1 MNGNPDRHM
10 NLPASGDESVD
21 RRLEKLHAFLD
32 EIVPEN
38 AEATEQDLTA
48 IMLRAQ
54 PLRVVAGDAQAV
66 SNRTEQQLR
75 RAVGES
81 RSVSNRNVQLLHY
94 GVTDAELVRMA
105 GAENDQVWQSE
116 DGGRA
121 LEAVAATQ
129 VPQIGQ
135 PCYRR
140 IFAVDIE
147 QSTERNNSAKM
158 SLRKAMY
165 DLLERCMVESGI
177 TAPHRD
183 RFVDRGDG
191 ILALI
196 HPVDDIPKTL
206 LLSKVVPMLD
216 ELLAGYAESHPEARL
231 RLRAVVH
238 AGEVHFDGHGWFGE
252 ALDVAFRLLDA
263 PEVKKRFRASV
274 RPLLVVVS
282 DDIYTSVV
290 RHGYAGIDVRAFDE
304 VAHVKV
310 AGQRHRGWVRTCGEQ
325 EN

>member
-1 MNGNPDRHM
+1 MTRGVRPLSR
-10 NLPASGDESVD
+10 LRWLSVELEQE
-21 RRLEKLHAFLD
+21 REKLQLTQEDVAYALNWSLSMLAG
-32 EIVPEN
+32 VEN
-38 AEATEQDLTA
+38 GTRGIPVAD
-48 IMLRAQ
+48 
-54 PLRVVAGDAQAV
+54 LRV
-66 SNRTEQQLR
+66 L
-75 RAVGES
+75 
-81 RSVSNRNVQLLHY
+81 LLHY
-94 GVTDAELVRMA
+94 GVTDAGRVEDLVRMA
-105 GAENDQVWQSE
+105 RAENDQVWQSE

-158 SLRKAMY
+158 SLRRAMY

-183 RFVDRGDG
+183 KFVDRGDG

-216 ELLAGYAESHPEARL
+216 ELLAGYAESHPDQRL

-290 RHGYAGIDVRAFDE
+290 RHGYEGIDVRAFDE

>member
-1 MNGNPDRHM
+1 MLTGIDNGQRGISIPD
-10 NLPASGDESVD
+10 
-21 RRLEKLHAFLD
+21 
-32 EIVPEN
+32 
-38 AEATEQDLTA
+38 
-48 IMLRAQ
+48 LRI
-54 PLRVVAGDAQAV
+54 L
-66 SNRTEQQLR
+66 
-75 RAVGES
+75 
-81 RSVSNRNVQLLHY
+81 LLHY
-94 GVTDAELVRMA
+94 GITDADRVDELERMA
-105 GAENDQVWQSE
+105 RAENDQVWHHEE
-116 DGGRA
+116 DGA
-121 LEAVAATQ
+121 HVAATQ

-147 QSTERNNSAKM
+147 QSTEQNNSAKM
-158 SLRKAMY
+158 SLRQAMY
-165 DLLERCMVESGI
+165 YLLEQSMVESGI
-177 TAPHRD
+177 PASHRD

-191 ILALI
+191 ILSLI
-196 HPVDDIPKTL
+196 HPVDDVPKTL

-216 ELLAGYAESHPEARL
+216 ALLAGYAERYPEQRL

-263 PEVKKRFRASV
+263 PEVKKQFRASV

-290 RHGYAGIDVRAFDE
+290 RHGYAGIDVRSFDE

-310 AGQRHRGWVRTCGEQ
+310 AGQRHRGWVRKEQ
-325 EN
+325 GVPLIV